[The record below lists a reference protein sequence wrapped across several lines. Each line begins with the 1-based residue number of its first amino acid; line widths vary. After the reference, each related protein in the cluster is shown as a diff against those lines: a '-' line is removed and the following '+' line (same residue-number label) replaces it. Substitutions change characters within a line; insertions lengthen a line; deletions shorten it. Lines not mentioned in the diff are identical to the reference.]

1 MQIVL
6 LGSKCNYEER
16 WVVTYEPGQE
26 LADWLGC
33 PFFEASVKDNVSVDD
48 AFEKL
53 SDIICDNMLAS
64 AESEPTDNG
73 DANAGT
79 VVLRKAEEEDVAG
92 CR

>member
-1 MQIVL
+1 
-6 LGSKCNYEER
+6 
-16 WVVTYEPGQE
+16 
-26 LADWLGC
+26 
-33 PFFEASVKDNVSVDD
+33 
-48 AFEKL
+48 
-53 SDIICDNMLAS
+53 MLAS